1 MKMSRRKNNRST
13 SGAKLYLESLEARR
27 LLAADFVVFQNPIL
41 PHDVNLDEHISPADA
56 LAIINELNIPTANPL
71 NVGTFLDTTGDDV
84 LTPIDALNIINEI
97 NEPSVDDELASLML
111 TRDYL
116 FQEFDQI
123 PETAEPVAT
132 KFNSLLTNYEST
144 SDSIYASLR
153 SFREYSLDNLVE
165 LTEYY
170 SKLEQATLMNR
181 DTLNRGLASIAGEVK
196 TVSVHS
202 FGNVPD
208 QPGSDFDT
216 PYEFDPTEYD
226 DPALALPEL
235 FEELEQGLDQVEV
248 PTYGDVLDNYDEIYQ
263 TYEDSNNEIDVFVT
277 ESLDVSQ
284 YEEFVL
290 HGGNVGDL
298 LETLEQGTDA
308 GITTVN
314 EVLDLEYGTEL
325 ELGSFFDDFL
335 DTAYIGELIYNDMVA
350 IGGETTGSVVL
361 LGDQSILEVD
371 FGNSESLHELAEIY
385 DNQVVILEGASTI
398 VAGVEMPDRTVIQVR
413 TIFGTGEMESL
424 ESTLNT
430 LDPLDSHALLPILNN
445 LNLG

>member
-13 SGAKLYLESLEARR
+13 SGAKLYFESLEARR

-41 PHDVNLDEHISPADA
+41 PHDVNLDENISPADA

-84 LTPIDALNIINEI
+84 LTPIDALTIINEI

-277 ESLDVSQ
+277 EALDVSQ

-430 LDPLDSHALLPILNN
+430 LDPLDSLALLPILNN

>member
-1 MKMSRRKNNRST
+1 MKMIRRKTQRST
-13 SGAKLYLESLEARR
+13 SSTKLYLETLEARR
-27 LLAADFVVFQNPIL
+27 LLAADLVVFQNPIF

-56 LAIINELNIPTANPL
+56 LAIINELNIPTANQL
-71 NVGTFLDTTGDDV
+71 NVGTFLDATGDDI
-84 LTPIDALNIINEI
+84 LTPMDALSIINEI
-97 NEPSVDDELASLML
+97 NEPSMDDELGSLML

-123 PETAEPVAT
+123 PETAAPVAT
-132 KFNSLLTNYEST
+132 KFNSLITNYEST

-153 SFREYSLDNLVE
+153 SFREYSLNNLVE

-170 SKLEQATLMNR
+170 SKLEQATLINH
-181 DTLNRGLASIAGEVK
+181 DKLHRGLASIASEVK
-196 TVSVHS
+196 TVSVNS

-208 QPGSDFDT
+208 QPGHDLDN

-226 DPALALPEL
+226 DPSVALPEL
-235 FEELEQGLDQVEV
+235 FEELEQGLDEV
-248 PTYGDVLDNYDEIYQ
+248 DVPEYGDVLDNYDEIYQ
-263 TYEDSNNEIDVFVT
+263 TYEDSNYEIDVFVT

-290 HGGNVGDL
+290 HGGNLGDL
-298 LETLEQGTDA
+298 LETLEQGIDE

-314 EVLDLEYGTEL
+314 EVLDLEFGTEL
-325 ELGSFFDDFL
+325 ELDSLFDDFL
-335 DTAYIGELIYNDMVA
+335 DTAYIGELIYNDIAA

-361 LGDQSILEVD
+361 LADQSILEVD

-398 VAGVEMPDRTVIQVR
+398 VAGVEMPDRSVIQVR

-430 LDPLDSHALLPILNN
+430 LDPLDSLALLPILKN